1 MNAWR
6 RCNHFVQS
14 LSRLETPHR
23 EIGPAFSCAL
33 WLKMSFSN
41 VEMRMKSGFWIQTL
55 WVILL
60 APPMR
65 AETESDLWTSVGVTY
80 FEQDAF
86 RAHLFSTSWPRTA
99 GAPSSNSP
107 APLQIK
113 GEAVV
118 RTRCGLFVPPDRKL
132 CFRGVLEPIPPRNRA
147 EPHDSIGRALE
158 NCPAEPI
165 RDALG

>member
-55 WVILL
+55 
-60 APPMR
+60 
-65 AETESDLWTSVGVTY
+65 
-80 FEQDAF
+80 
-86 RAHLFSTSWPRTA
+86 
-99 GAPSSNSP
+99 
-107 APLQIK
+107 
-113 GEAVV
+113 
-118 RTRCGLFVPPDRKL
+118 
-132 CFRGVLEPIPPRNRA
+132 GVLSRGHFSQRRLNPIFGPR
-147 EPHDSIGRALE
+147 SV
-158 NCPAEPI
+158 
-165 RDALG
+165 